1 MERTAKLF
9 RNGSSQAV
17 RLPKEFRVAGR
28 EVIVKRFG
36 GMVILVPKIYRK
48 TDLAAALAEIGPVK
62 LAPRAQPRRARR
74 RAA

>member
-1 MERTAKLF
+1 VERTAKLF

-17 RLPKEFRVAGR
+17 RLPKEFRVRGR

-36 GMVILVPKIYRK
+36 GMVILVPKVYRK

-62 LAPRAQPRRARR
+62 LAPRAQRRRR

>member
-1 MERTAKLF
+1 MERTAKIF

-17 RLPKEFRVAGR
+17 RLPKEFRVRGK

-36 GMVILVPKIYRK
+36 GMIILVPKIYRK
-48 TDLAAALAEIGPVK
+48 DDLAAAIAEIGPVK
-62 LAPRAQPRRARR
+62 LGPRVPRRARR

>member
-1 MERTAKLF
+1 MERVAKLF

-17 RLPKEFRVAGR
+17 RLPKEFRVSGR

-48 TDLAAALAEIGPVK
+48 TDLAAAVAEIGPVK

-74 RAA
+74 RGA

>member
-1 MERTAKLF
+1 MERVAKLF

-17 RLPKEFRVAGR
+17 RLPKEFRVPGR

-36 GMVILVPKIYRK
+36 GMVILVPKIHRK
-48 TDLAAALAEIGPVK
+48 SELAAALAEIGPVR

-74 RAA
+74 RAK

>member
-1 MERTAKLF
+1 MERVAKLF

-17 RLPKEFRVAGR
+17 RLPKEFRVPGR

-48 TDLAAALAEIGPVK
+48 SELAAALAEIGPVK
-62 LAPRAQPRRARR
+62 LAPRAQPRRARL
-74 RAA
+74 RAR